1 MSLDYA
7 INKYPQPQDTEIKE
21 IAKQWN
27 KDNAKFVWD
36 LDGSI
41 VFMFYHYSYFLSIC
55 RTGSFVVEWL
65 IEKLNNDDKHYD
77 ALQLNLDRIE
87 IFFLYIYSMNNRFC
101 ISYLYIFD
109 RIDHCLISTLCLFRV
124 TKHRV
129 AMD

>member
-7 INKYPQPQDTEIKE
+7 INKYPQDTELKE

-27 KDNAKFVWD
+27 KNNVKFVWD
-36 LDGSI
+36 LNVSI

-77 ALQLNLDRIE
+77 ALQLNLDRYRNLLSLHLFYEQSLLYFISVY
-87 IFFLYIYSMNNRFC
+87 FL
-101 ISYLYIFD
+101 
-109 RIDHCLISTLCLFRV
+109 
-124 TKHRV
+124 
-129 AMD
+129 